1 MNNFYNYLNKP
12 IYATGTLKISTETM
26 ARIVLCV
33 DDDPDDRELI
43 RNAIFNVDPS
53 YTVAHATN
61 GKEAIL
67 YLTRAEDSEFPCL
80 VILDINMPVMD
91 GKQALAVIKKNE
103 KWNHVPVVVFSTSSH
118 PADLQFCE
126 RYGVELVTKPANFN
140 QITMEAE
147 RLLQHCA
154 E

>member
-1 MNNFYNYLNKP
+1 
-12 IYATGTLKISTETM
+12 M

-61 GKEAIL
+61 GKEAL
-67 YLTRAEDSEFPCL
+67 QYLIRASESELPCL
-80 VILDINMPVMD
+80 IILDINMPVMD
-91 GKQALAVIKKNE
+91 GKQALAEIKKNN
-103 KWNHVPVVVFSTSSH
+103 KLSQVPIVVFSTSSH
-118 PADLQFCE
+118 PADLYFCQK
-126 RYGVELVTKPANFN
+126 YGVELVTKPTNFN
-140 QITMEAE
+140 EITSEAE
-147 RLLQHCA
+147 RLLQHCS

>member
-1 MNNFYNYLNKP
+1 
-12 IYATGTLKISTETM
+12 M

-43 RNAIFNVDPS
+43 RNAIFKVDPS

-61 GKEAIL
+61 GKEAL
-67 YLTRAEDSEFPCL
+67 QFLVRASDTELPCL

-91 GKQALAVIKKNE
+91 GKQTLLEIKKTKE
-103 KWNHVPVVVFSTSSH
+103 WDQIPVVVFTTSSH
-118 PADLQFCE
+118 PSDFKFCQQH
-126 RYGVELVTKPANFN
+126 GVELVTKPTNFK
-140 QITMEAE
+140 QITSEAE
-147 RLLQHCA
+147 RLLQHCS

>member
-1 MNNFYNYLNKP
+1 
-12 IYATGTLKISTETM
+12 M

-61 GKEAIL
+61 GKEAL
-67 YLTRAEDSEFPCL
+67 QYLSRATENELPCL

-91 GKQALAVIKKNE
+91 GKQALVEIKKIR
-103 KWNHVPVVVFSTSSH
+103 KLDQVPIVVFSTSNH
-118 PADLQFCE
+118 PSDLFFCKE
-126 RYGVELVTKPANFN
+126 HGVELVTKPANFK
-140 QITMEAE
+140 QITKEAE

>member
-1 MNNFYNYLNKP
+1 
-12 IYATGTLKISTETM
+12 M

-43 RNAIFNVDPS
+43 RNAIFKVDPS

-61 GKEAIL
+61 GKEAL
-67 YLTRAEDSEFPCL
+67 TYLVRAMDTELPCL

-91 GKQALAVIKKNE
+91 GKQAVVEIKKHR
-103 KWNHVPVVVFSTSSH
+103 KLDQVPIVVFSTSSH
-118 PADLQFCE
+118 PSDLNFCQQ
-126 RYGVELVTKPANFN
+126 YGVELVTKPADFK
-140 QITMEAE
+140 QITSEAE
-147 RLLQHCA
+147 RLLQHCS

>member
-1 MNNFYNYLNKP
+1 
-12 IYATGTLKISTETM
+12 M
-26 ARIVLCV
+26 ARVVLCV

-43 RNAIFNVDPS
+43 RNAIFKVDPS

-61 GKEAIL
+61 GQEAL
-67 YLTRAEDSEFPCL
+67 QYLIRAADSELPCL

-91 GKQALAVIKKNE
+91 GKQAVVEIKKN
-103 KWNHVPVVVFSTSSH
+103 KKLSKLPIVVFSTSNHPSDFNFCQSH
-118 PADLQFCE
+118 
-126 RYGVELVTKPANFN
+126 GVELVTKPTNFKL
-140 QITMEAE
+140 ITREAE

>member
-1 MNNFYNYLNKP
+1 
-12 IYATGTLKISTETM
+12 M

-43 RNAIFNVDPS
+43 RNAIFKVDPS

-61 GKEAIL
+61 GKEAL
-67 YLTRAEDSEFPCL
+67 QFLSRAMDTELPCL
-80 VILDINMPVMD
+80 VIMDINMPVMD
-91 GKQALAVIKKNE
+91 GKQTVIEIKKN
-103 KWNHVPVVVFSTSSH
+103 KKLDVIPIVVFSTSNH
-118 PADLQFCE
+118 PSDQKFCTL
-126 RYGVELVTKPANFN
+126 YGVELVTKPANFK
-140 QITMEAE
+140 QITAEAE

>member
-1 MNNFYNYLNKP
+1 
-12 IYATGTLKISTETM
+12 M

-43 RNAIFNVDPS
+43 RNAIFKVDPS
-53 YTVAHATN
+53 YSVAYATN
-61 GKEAIL
+61 GKEAL
-67 YLTRAEDSEFPCL
+67 MYLIRAAETELPCL

-91 GKQALAVIKKNE
+91 GKQTLVEIRKIE
-103 KWNHVPVVVFSTSSH
+103 KFNQMPIVVFSTSSH
-118 PADLQFCE
+118 PADLHFC
-126 RYGVELVTKPANFN
+126 RQHGVELITKPASFI
-140 QITMEAE
+140 QITSEAE

>member
-1 MNNFYNYLNKP
+1 
-12 IYATGTLKISTETM
+12 M

-43 RNAIFNVDPS
+43 RNAIFKVDPS

-61 GKEAIL
+61 GKEAL
-67 YLTRAEDSEFPCL
+67 QYLTRAEESALPCL

-91 GKQALAVIKKNE
+91 GKQTLVEIKSND
-103 KWNHVPVVVFSTSSH
+103 KWNQLPIVVFSTSAH
-118 PADLQFCE
+118 PSDLFFCQQF
-126 RYGVELVTKPANFN
+126 GVELVTKPANFN
-140 QITMEAE
+140 QITVEAE

>member
-1 MNNFYNYLNKP
+1 
-12 IYATGTLKISTETM
+12 M

-43 RNAIFNVDPS
+43 RDAIFKVDPS

-61 GKEAIL
+61 GKEAVS
-67 YLTRAEDSEFPCL
+67 YLVRASESELPCL

-91 GKQALAVIKKNE
+91 GKQTLMEIKKHKKLDE
-103 KWNHVPVVVFSTSSH
+103 LPIVLFSTSNH
-118 PADLQFCE
+118 PSDLNFCQQH
-126 RYGVELVTKPANFN
+126 GVELVTKPANFN
-140 QITMEAE
+140 EITAEAE

>member
-1 MNNFYNYLNKP
+1 
-12 IYATGTLKISTETM
+12 M

-43 RNAIFNVDPS
+43 RNAIFRVDPS

-61 GKEAIL
+61 GREAL
-67 YLTRAEDSEFPCL
+67 QYLLRATENELPCL

-91 GKQALAVIKKNE
+91 GKQALVEIKKH
-103 KWNHVPVVVFSTSSH
+103 KKLKGLPIVVFTTSSH
-118 PADLQFCE
+118 PADLSFCSQ
-126 RYGVELVTKPANFN
+126 YGVELITKPANYN
-140 QITMEAE
+140 QITREAQK
-147 RLLQHCA
+147 LLLHCA

>member
-1 MNNFYNYLNKP
+1 
-12 IYATGTLKISTETM
+12 M

-53 YTVAHATN
+53 YTVTHATN
-61 GKEAIL
+61 GKEAVQ
-67 YLTRAEDSEFPCL
+67 YLSRATENELPCL

-91 GKQALAVIKKNE
+91 GKQALVEIKKIKKLE
-103 KWNHVPVVVFSTSSH
+103 QVPIVVFTTSSH
-118 PADLQFCE
+118 PSDLFFCKQH
-126 RYGVELVTKPANFN
+126 GVELITKPANFK
-140 QITMEAE
+140 QITQEAE
-147 RLLQHCA
+147 RLLQHCS